1 VIAVGDITLETWLEL
16 QSIEATDEFDKACQV
31 ISILRDVPLDEVL
44 DMPAD
49 EALTIADDLV
59 RLTHQMSKPA
69 DCVEVSSEDFYPI
82 PFESLEFGAFIDLE
96 ALFSGEYRENV
107 DKILAILYRR
117 RLTPPTDITPGR
129 YEDYEAHHLQRAP
142 LFLKVPVRLIHGQVA
157 RYVAWRDKL
166 LKNYEGLFGDPET
179 ADDGED
185 EERLTAEESKAKA
198 QEERVKKW
206 SWQLFL
212 WRLAGRDPLKMDD
225 ATRMPVLGA
234 LNILSMMQ
242 ELSLETGS

>member
-1 VIAVGDITLETWLEL
+1 MIAVGDITLETWLEL
-16 QSIEATDEFDKACQV
+16 QSIEATNEFDKACQV

-69 DCVEVSSEDFYPI
+69 AYVEVSGEDFYPI
-82 PFESLEFGAFIDLE
+82 PFESLEFGAYIDLE
-96 ALFSGEYRENV
+96 SLFSGEYRENV

-117 RLTPPTDITPGR
+117 RLTPPTDLTPGR
-129 YEDYEAHHLQRAP
+129 YEDYEAYHIQRAP
-142 LFLKVPVRLIHGQVA
+142 LFLEVPVRHIHGQVSK
-157 RYVAWRDKL
+157 YVAWRDKL
-166 LKNYEGLFGDPET
+166 LKNYEGLFGDPEP
-179 ADDGED
+179 ADDVED

-198 QEERVKKW
+198 QEDRVKKW

-212 WRLAGRDPLKMDD
+212 WKLSGEDPLKMEE

-234 LNILSMMQ
+234 MNILSMIQ
-242 ELSLETGS
+242 ELNL